1 MNAEPELE
9 RVAEAHRA
17 LAVTG
22 QSDMVWG
29 HVSAR
34 ASRAGAV
41 LMKRAGIGFEEV
53 TADDVL
59 LVSEQGQVLEGTGD
73 RHIEYPIHVEIMRA
87 RPDVNAVV
95 HTHSLAA
102 AAFASLDVPLRPLTH
117 DAVPFLTPDIP
128 RFLDT
133 GDLISTSDLGGALA
147 RDLGEGNGVLIPGH
161 GMVVVGDSLASAVM
175 HAALL
180 DRACRVQLDATA
192 AGGPKRWSNVREVA
206 HKREHLWT
214 ARQLQAGYD
223 YLVRVAARRR

>member
-1 MNAEPELE
+1 MNARDERE
-9 RVAEAHRA
+9 RVAEAHGA

-29 HVSAR
+29 HVSGRAAR
-34 ASRAGAV
+34 DGAV
-41 LMKRAGIGFEEV
+41 LMKRAGLGFEEV

-59 LVSEQGQVLEGTGD
+59 LVSDEGQVLEGTGD
-73 RHIEYPIHVEIMRA
+73 RHIEYPIHVEILRA

-95 HTHSLAA
+95 HTHSAAA

-133 GDLISTSDLGGALA
+133 GDLISTAELGQALA
-147 RDLGEGNGVLIPGH
+147 DSLGAANGVLIPGH
-161 GMVVVGDSLASAVM
+161 GLVVVGDSLASAVM

-180 DRACRVQLDATA
+180 DRACRVQLDAMA
-192 AGGPKRWSNVREVA
+192 AGGPKRWSDEQEVA

-223 YLVRVAARRR
+223 YLVRAARRG